1 MKYPL
6 SMKKSLFHF
15 FYRSTLLLAT
25 LFFIV
30 PVVRSQDK
38 LNLPIPVDAQI
49 KTGKLENGLTY
60 YIRKNSKPEKRVE
73 MRLVVKAGSVLEDD
87 DQQGLAHFVEHMA
100 FNGTKNFAKND
111 LVHYMQ
117 SVGVQFGPEVNAET
131 GINHTLYM
139 LTLPTDSAHIVEK
152 GFLIM
157 EDWAHNITFDGTEID
172 KERGI
177 IVEEWRMN
185 QGMNLRFVNKL
196 YPALFEGSQYAVR
209 IPLGKKEVI
218 EGAPHERISQFYR
231 DWYRPDMMAFVVV
244 GDIDPEA
251 VEKSIRAHFGAIKNP
266 ENPRLRKAYPV
277 PSHAGIRPM
286 IMTDKEMPVLQLMMF
301 CMMDPEKETL
311 QKDYRRSLVNGLVSG
326 MLTQRFNEL
335 KDKPDPA
342 LLGAQ
347 VEFVPIVP
355 EKDIF
360 LIGAMAPETGTG
372 RAIESM
378 VIESER
384 AVRHGFT
391 AGELSRQKKEV
402 LTAYENAYNERDK
415 TNSVSYASEYLRNF
429 LNDEPIPGIEFEYE
443 FAKEYLEGITLEE
456 VNQALV
462 KLLPADN
469 RLMVVL
475 APEKEGLQVPAEE
488 QVLSHVD
495 LAMKSE
501 IAPYVDKITG
511 SQLLAEKPGKGRI
524 LLARKNETLGTVE
537 MKLSNGARVVL
548 KPTDFKNDQVLFSAY
563 SPGGY
568 SVYETVDHYAATFSD
583 DIVTES
589 GVANYSTS
597 DINKMLAGK
606 NVSVSPY
613 IDAYYEGISGSSTPR
628 DMESMFQLA
637 YLYFTN
643 PRKDSALFKSI
654 MDLQKGYVK
663 NALTSPETYFSD
675 QYIRA
680 RTQNHPRA
688 DVLPTEKELDQVKL
702 DRIYEI
708 YKDRFADAS
717 DFTFFIVGAIKIDS
731 IRPFIE
737 QYLAS
742 LPSTRRQESW
752 KDMGIRPP
760 AEKIDQAVYKGNDPK
775 SRVGIYFETNQPW
788 DLREDHALE
797 SLGQLLGIRYI
808 DVIRE
813 ELSGAY
819 HVGASADLGRIPYS
833 RAILNI
839 MIPCSPDNTDKLTQA
854 AIDEIAAIQ
863 KNGVKTEDL
872 VKVKESQRRDL
883 ERNMKENSFWVGELT
898 SGYRMD
904 DPALIL
910 RYAEWINSLTSEEIQ
925 AAANK
930 FDLTKYVRVVLYP
943 EKN

>member
-6 SMKKSLFHF
+6 TMKKRLIHF
-15 FYRSTLLLAT
+15 FSRYTLLLAV
-25 LFFIV
+25 LFFAI

-38 LNLPIPVDAQI
+38 LDLPIPVDKQV

-131 GINHTLYM
+131 GLNHTLYM

-152 GFLIM
+152 GFQIM
-157 EDWAHNITFDGTEID
+157 EDWAHNITFNGTEID

-185 QGMNLRFVNKL
+185 QGVNLRFINKL
-196 YPALFEGSQYAVR
+196 YPALFEGSQYAMR
-209 IPLGKKEVI
+209 IPLGKKEII
-218 EGAPHERISQFYR
+218 EGAPHERITQFYR
-231 DWYRPDMMAFVVV
+231 DWYRPDLMAFVMV
-244 GDIDPEA
+244 GDIDPDA
-251 VEKSIRAHFGAIKNP
+251 VEKSIREHFGAIKNP
-266 ENPRLRKAYPV
+266 ENLRPRKNYPV
-277 PSHAGIRPM
+277 PGHTGTRPM
-286 IMTDKEMPVLQLMMF
+286 VMTDKEMPMLQLMMF
-301 CMMDPEKETL
+301 CMNDPEKETL
-311 QKDYRRSLVNGLVSG
+311 QKDYRKSLVNVLVSG

-347 VEFVPIVP
+347 AQFLPMIP

-360 LIGAMAPETGTG
+360 LIGAMAPETGTERG
-372 RAIESM
+372 VQTLIT
-378 VIESER
+378 ESER

-391 AGELSRQKKEV
+391 AGELNRQKKEV
-402 LTAYENAYNERDK
+402 ITAYENAYNERDK
-415 TNSVSYASEYLRNF
+415 TNSVGYASEYLRNF
-429 LNDEPIPGIEFEYE
+429 LNDEPIPGIEFEYD
-443 FAKEYLEGITLEE
+443 FTREYLEGITLEE

-469 RLMVVL
+469 RLLVVV
-475 APEKEGLQVPAEE
+475 APEKEGLQLPSEE
-488 QVLSHVD
+488 QILSYVD
-495 LAMKSE
+495 QTMKSE
-501 IAPYVDKITG
+501 IAPYEDKISG
-511 SQLLAEKPGKGRI
+511 SQLMAEKPVKGRI

-548 KPTDFKNDQVLFSAY
+548 KPTDFKNDQILFSAY

-568 SVYETVDHYAATFSD
+568 SVFETVDHHAATLSAGL
-583 DIVTES
+583 ISES

-597 DINKMLAGK
+597 DISKLLAGK

-613 IDAYYEGISGSSTPR
+613 IDTYYEGISGSSAPR

-643 PRKDSALFKSI
+643 PRKDSALFKSL
-654 MDLQKGYVK
+654 MDLQKGILK

-675 QYIRA
+675 QFIRA

-688 DVLPTEKELDQVKL
+688 DVVPTEKDLDQIKL
-702 DRIYEI
+702 DRMYEI
-708 YKDRFADAS
+708 YRDRFADAS
-717 DFTFFIVGAIKIDS
+717 DFTFFLVGAVKIDS

-760 AEKIDQAVYKGNDPK
+760 AEMLDKPVYKGNDPK

-797 SLGQLLGIRYI
+797 SLGQLLGIRYM

-819 HVGASADLGRIPYS
+819 HVVASADLGRIPYS
-833 RAILNI
+833 RAILNV
-839 MIPCSPDNTDKLTQA
+839 MIPCSPDNTDKLTEV
-854 AIDEIAAIQ
+854 AIDEIEAIQ
-863 KNGVKTEDL
+863 KNGVKPEDL
-872 VKVKESQRRDL
+872 VKVKEAQRRDL
-883 ERNMKENSFWVGELT
+883 ERNMKENGFWIGELAN
-898 SGYRMD
+898 GYRND
-904 DPALIL
+904 DPALIT
-910 RYAEWINSLTSEEIQ
+910 RYSEWINNLTSEEIQ

-930 FDLTKYVRVVLYP
+930 FDLKNYVRVVLYP
-943 EKN
+943 EKK

>member
-1 MKYPL
+1 
-6 SMKKSLFHF
+6 MKKIGPKFCQCHIVLV
-15 FYRSTLLLAT
+15 
-25 LFFIV
+25 FITFLSFNF
-30 PVVRSQDK
+30 VRAQEK
-38 LNLPIPVDAQI
+38 LDLPIPVDTQV

-73 MRLVVKAGSVLEDD
+73 MRFVVKAGSVLEED

-152 GFLIM
+152 GFQIM

-172 KERGI
+172 KERGVI
-177 IVEEWRMN
+177 MEEWRMN
-185 QGMNLRFVNKL
+185 QGMNLRFINKL
-196 YPALFEGSQYAVR
+196 YPALFEGSQYAQR

-218 EGAPHERISQFYR
+218 EGAPHERIRQFYR
-231 DWYRPDMMAFVVV
+231 DWYRPDLMAFVVV
-244 GDIDPEA
+244 GDIDPDA
-251 VEKSIRAHFGAIKNP
+251 IEKSIKAHFGSIKNP
-266 ENPRLRKAYPV
+266 ENSRPRKNYPV
-277 PSHAGIRPM
+277 PGHAGTRPM
-286 IMTDKEMPVLQLMMF
+286 VMTDKEMPLLQVMMF
-301 CMMDPEKETL
+301 CMIEPEKETL
-311 QKDYRRSLVNGLVSG
+311 QKDYRRSLVNVLVSG

-347 VEFVPIVP
+347 VEFAPIVP

-360 LIGAMAPETGTG
+360 LIGAVAPETGTE
-372 RAIESM
+372 RA
-378 VIESER
+378 VQTLVVESER

-391 AGELSRQKKEV
+391 EGELNRQKREV

-415 TNSVSYASEYLRNF
+415 TNSVNYASEYLRNF
-429 LNDEPIPGIEFEYE
+429 LNDEPIPGIEFEYG
-443 FAKEYLEGITLEE
+443 FAKEYVEGITLEE

-475 APEKEGLQVPAEE
+475 APEKEGLQLPGEE
-488 QVLSHVD
+488 QILSYVD

-501 IAPYVDKITG
+501 IAPYEDKISG
-511 SQLLAEKPGKGRI
+511 SQLLAEKPAKGRI
-524 LLARKNETLGTVE
+524 LLAKKNEALGTFE

-548 KPTDFKNDQVLFSAY
+548 KATDFKNDQVLFSAY

-568 SVYETVDHYAATFSD
+568 SVYETVDHQAATFSN
-583 DIVTES
+583 DIVSES
-589 GVANYSTS
+589 GVAAYSTS
-597 DINKMLAGK
+597 DVSKLLAGK

-637 YLYFTN
+637 YLYFTS

-675 QYIRA
+675 QFVRA

-688 DVLPTEKELDQVKL
+688 DVLPTENELDQVKL
-702 DRIYEI
+702 ERLYEI
-708 YKDRFADAS
+708 YNDRFADAS
-717 DFTFFIVGAIKIDS
+717 DFTFFIVGAIKMDS

-760 AEKIDQAVYKGNDPK
+760 AEKLDKAVYKGNDPK
-775 SRVGIYFETNQPW
+775 SMVGIYFESNQPW

-813 ELSGAY
+813 EMSGAY
-819 HVGASADLGRIPYS
+819 HVGAYADLGKIPYS

-839 MIPCSPDNTDKLTQA
+839 VIPCSPDNTDKLTQTA
-854 AIDEIAAIQ
+854 LDEIAGIQ
-863 KNGVKTEDL
+863 KNGVKPEDL
-872 VKVKESQRRDL
+872 VKVKEAQRRDL
-883 ERNMKENSFWVGELT
+883 ERNMKENSFWISELAN
-898 SGYRMD
+898 GYRNE
-904 DPALIL
+904 DPALIT
-910 RYAEWINSLTSEEIQ
+910 RYADWINNLTSEEIQ

-930 FDLTKYVRVVLYP
+930 FDLKNYVRVVLYP